1 MADHPDVAGPEYYKK
16 VLAQTESY
24 PVSREVARGLA
35 RGTAGLAVAMVF
47 MAVVLPVAVYT
58 YGDKTLLRT
67 QPTLEYT
74 PGAYSCCS

>member
-1 MADHPDVAGPEYYKK
+1 MAGPEYYKK

-35 RGTAGLAVAMVF
+35 RGTAGLAVAMMF

-58 YGDKTLLRT
+58 YGDKTLMRT
-67 QPTLEYT
+67 QSTLEYT